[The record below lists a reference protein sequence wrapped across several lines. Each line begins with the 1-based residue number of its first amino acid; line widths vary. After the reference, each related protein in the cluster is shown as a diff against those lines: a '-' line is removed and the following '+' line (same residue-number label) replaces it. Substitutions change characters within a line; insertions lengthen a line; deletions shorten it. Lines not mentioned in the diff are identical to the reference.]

1 MTTRSLNPAR
11 QLNLVRRLS
20 LDDCQTVADL
30 ETQLFAGRF
39 TPQSLRDMLN
49 KPAFYGAVLPAVG
62 QAKEPAVGLAAGS
75 AAAIHAYYLS
85 MITADCADIIAIGTH
100 SDWQRRG
107 FGRIMLE
114 HLIGVTEQ
122 QHVEKILLE
131 VAADNMPAR
140 QLYDSCGFVEIGC
153 RKNYYKRGETRC
165 DAVIMARLRGS
176 AFS

>member
-1 MTTRSLNPAR
+1 MTTRPSNPAR
-11 QLNLVRRLS
+11 PLNLVRPLN
-20 LDDCQTVADL
+20 LDDCQAVADL

-39 TPQSLRDMLN
+39 TAQSLRDMLN
-49 KPAFYGAVLPAVG
+49 KPAFYGAVLPAAG
-62 QAKEPAVGLAAGS
+62 Q

-85 MITADCADIIAIGTH
+85 TITADCADIIAIGTH
-100 SDWQRRG
+100 RDWQRRG

-114 HLIGVTEQ
+114 HLIGVTER

>member
-1 MTTRSLNPAR
+1 MTMRPLNPAR
-11 QLNLVRRLS
+11 PLNLVRRLN
-20 LDDCQTVADL
+20 LDDCQAVADL

-39 TPQSLRDMLN
+39 TAQSLRDMLN

-62 QAKEPAVGLAAGS
+62 QA
-75 AAAIHAYYLS
+75 AAIHAYYLS
-85 MITADCADIIAIGTH
+85 TISADCADIIAIGTH
-100 SDWQRRG
+100 RDWQRRG

-114 HLIGVTEQ
+114 HLIGVTER

>member
-1 MTTRSLNPAR
+1 MTTRPLNLAR
-11 QLNLVRRLS
+11 PLNLVRPLN
-20 LDDCQTVADL
+20 LDDCQAVADL
-30 ETQLFAGRF
+30 ETQLFASRF
-39 TPQSLRDMLN
+39 TAQSLRDMLN

-62 QAKEPAVGLAAGS
+62 QAAGLAT
-75 AAAIHAYYLS
+75 AIHAYYLS

-100 SDWQRRG
+100 RDWQRRG

-114 HLIGVTEQ
+114 DLIGVTEQ

>member
-1 MTTRSLNPAR
+1 MTTRPLNPAR
-11 QLNLVRRLS
+11 PLNLVRPLN
-20 LDDCQTVADL
+20 LDDCQAVADL
-30 ETQLFAGRF
+30 ETQLFVGRF
-39 TPQSLRDMLN
+39 TAQSLRDMLN
-49 KPAFYGAVLPAVG
+49 RPAFYGAVLPAVG
-62 QAKEPAVGLAAGS
+62 QAVGQ

-85 MITADCADIIAIGTH
+85 TISADCADIIAIGTH
-100 SDWQRRG
+100 RDWQRRG

>member
-1 MTTRSLNPAR
+1 MTTRPLNPAR
-11 QLNLVRRLS
+11 PLNLVRPLN
-20 LDDCQTVADL
+20 LDDCQAVADL

-39 TPQSLRDMLN
+39 TAQSLRDMLN

-62 QAKEPAVGLAAGS
+62 QAVGQ

-85 MITADCADIIAIGTH
+85 TITADCADIIAIGTH
-100 SDWQRRG
+100 RDWQRRG

>member
-1 MTTRSLNPAR
+1 MTTRSLNPACP
-11 QLNLVRRLS
+11 LNLVRRLN
-20 LDDCQTVADL
+20 LDDCQAVADL

-62 QAKEPAVGLAAGS
+62 Q

-114 HLIGVTEQ
+114 HLIGVAEQ

-131 VAADNMPAR
+131 VAADNIPAR

-153 RKNYYKRGETRC
+153 RKNYYKRGETCC

>member
-1 MTTRSLNPAR
+1 MKTRPLNPVR
-11 QLNLVRRLS
+11 PLSQVRPLN
-20 LDDCQTVADL
+20 LDDCQAVADL

-39 TPQSLRDMLN
+39 TAQSLRDMLN
-49 KPAFYGAVLPAVG
+49 KPAFYGAVL
-62 QAKEPAVGLAAGS
+62 PAVGLAAGS

-140 QLYDSCGFVEIGC
+140 KLYDSCGFVEIGH
-153 RKNYYKRGETRC
+153 RKNYYKRGETLC

>member
-11 QLNLVRRLS
+11 PLNLVRRLN
-20 LDDCQTVADL
+20 LDDCKAVADL

-39 TPQSLRDMLN
+39 TSQSLRDMLN

-62 QAKEPAVGLAAGS
+62 QAVGQ

-85 MITADCADIIAIGTH
+85 TISADCADIISIGTH
-100 SDWQRRG
+100 RDWQRRG

-114 HLIGVTEQ
+114 HLIGVTER

>member
-1 MTTRSLNPAR
+1 MTTCPLNPAR
-11 QLNLVRRLS
+11 PLNLVRPLN
-20 LDDCQTVADL
+20 LDDCQAVADL

-39 TPQSLRDMLN
+39 TAQSLRDMLN

-62 QAKEPAVGLAAGS
+62 QAVGQ

-85 MITADCADIIAIGTH
+85 TISADCADIIAIGTH
-100 SDWQRRG
+100 RDWQRRG

-114 HLIGVTEQ
+114 HLIGVTER

>member
-11 QLNLVRRLS
+11 QLNLVRRLN
-20 LDDCQTVADL
+20 LDDCKAVADL

-39 TPQSLRDMLN
+39 TAQSLRDMLN
-49 KPAFYGAVLPAVG
+49 KPAFYGAVL
-62 QAKEPAVGLAAGS
+62 PAVGLAAGS

-140 QLYDSCGFVEIGC
+140 KLYDSCGFVEIGC
-153 RKNYYKRGETRC
+153 RKNYYKRVETCC
-165 DAVIMARLRGS
+165 DAVIMARLQGS

>member
-1 MTTRSLNPAR
+1 MTTRPLNPAR
-11 QLNLVRRLS
+11 PLNLVRPLN
-20 LDDCQTVADL
+20 LDDCQAVADL

-39 TPQSLRDMLN
+39 TAQSLSDMLN

-62 QAKEPAVGLAAGS
+62 QAVGQ

-85 MITADCADIIAIGTH
+85 TITPDSADIIAIGTH
-100 SDWQRRG
+100 RDWQRRG

-114 HLIGVTEQ
+114 HLIGVTER

>member
-1 MTTRSLNPAR
+1 MTMRPLNPAR
-11 QLNLVRRLS
+11 PLNLVRRLN
-20 LDDCQTVADL
+20 LDDCQAVADL

-62 QAKEPAVGLAAGS
+62 QAVGQ
-75 AAAIHAYYLS
+75 AAAIYAYYLS
-85 MITADCADIIAIGTH
+85 TITADCADIIAIGTH
-100 SDWQRRG
+100 RDWQRRG

>member
-1 MTTRSLNPAR
+1 MTTRPLNPAR
-11 QLNLVRRLS
+11 PLNLVRRLD
-20 LDDCQTVADL
+20 LDDCQAVADL

-62 QAKEPAVGLAAGS
+62 LAAGS

-85 MITADCADIIAIGTH
+85 IITADCADIIAIGTH

-140 QLYDSCGFVEIGC
+140 QLYDSCGFVEIGR
-153 RKNYYKRGETRC
+153 RKNYYKRGETLC

>member
-1 MTTRSLNPAR
+1 MTTRPLHPAR
-11 QLNLVRRLS
+11 PLNLVRRLN
-20 LDDCQTVADL
+20 LDDCQAIADL

-39 TPQSLRDMLN
+39 TPQSLCNMLN
-49 KPAFYGAVLPAVG
+49 KPAFYGAVL
-62 QAKEPAVGLAAGS
+62 PAVGLAAGS

-107 FGRIMLE
+107 FGRMMLE

-131 VAADNMPAR
+131 VAADNIPAR

>member
-1 MTTRSLNPAR
+1 MKTRPLDPAR
-11 QLNLVRRLS
+11 PLNLN
-20 LDDCQTVADL
+20 DCQAVADL

-39 TPQSLRDMLN
+39 TARSLRDMLD
-49 KPAFYGAVLPAVG
+49 KPAFYGAVLPAAG
-62 QAKEPAVGLAAGS
+62 QAAV
-75 AAAIHAYYLS
+75 IHAYCLS

-100 SDWQRRG
+100 RDWQRRG

-122 QHVEKILLE
+122 QHVEEIVLE

-140 QLYDSCGFVEIGC
+140 QFYDSCGFVETGC

-165 DAVIMARLRGS
+165 DAVIMARLLGS

>member
-1 MTTRSLNPAR
+1 MTTRPLNPAR
-11 QLNLVRRLS
+11 PLNLVRPLN
-20 LDDCQTVADL
+20 LDDCQAVADL

-39 TPQSLRDMLN
+39 TAQSLRDMLN

-62 QAKEPAVGLAAGS
+62 QA
-75 AAAIHAYYLS
+75 AAIHAYYLS
-85 MITADCADIIAIGTH
+85 TISADCADIIAIGTH
-100 SDWQRRG
+100 RDWQRRG

-114 HLIGVTEQ
+114 HLIGVTER

>member
-1 MTTRSLNPAR
+1 MTTRPLNPAR
-11 QLNLVRRLS
+11 PLNLVRRLN
-20 LDDCQTVADL
+20 LDDCQAVADL

-49 KPAFYGAVLPAVG
+49 KPAFYGAVL
-62 QAKEPAVGLAAGS
+62 PAVGLAAGS

-140 QLYDSCGFVEIGC
+140 KLYDSCGFVEIGH
-153 RKNYYKRGETRC
+153 RKNYYKRGETLC

>member
-1 MTTRSLNPAR
+1 MTTRPLNPAR
-11 QLNLVRRLS
+11 PLNLVRPLN
-20 LDDCQTVADL
+20 LEDCQAVADL

-39 TPQSLRDMLN
+39 TAQSLRDMLN
-49 KPAFYGAVLPAVG
+49 KPVFYGAVLPAVG
-62 QAKEPAVGLAAGS
+62 QAVGQ

-85 MITADCADIIAIGTH
+85 TISADCADIIAIGTH
-100 SDWQRRG
+100 RDWQRRG

-114 HLIGVTEQ
+114 HLIGVTER

>member
-1 MTTRSLNPAR
+1 MTTRPLNPAR
-11 QLNLVRRLS
+11 PLNMVRRLD
-20 LDDCQTVADL
+20 LDDCQAVADL

-49 KPAFYGAVLPAVG
+49 KPAFYGAVL
-62 QAKEPAVGLAAGS
+62 PAVGLAAGS

>member
-1 MTTRSLNPAR
+1 MTMRPLRPLRPLN
-11 QLNLVRRLS
+11 
-20 LDDCQTVADL
+20 LDDCQAVADL
-30 ETQLFAGRF
+30 ETQLFVGRF
-39 TPQSLRDMLN
+39 TAQSLRDMLN

-62 QAKEPAVGLAAGS
+62 QAVGQ

-85 MITADCADIIAIGTH
+85 TISADCADIIAIGTH
-100 SDWQRRG
+100 RDWQRRG

-114 HLIGVTEQ
+114 HLIGVTER

>member
-1 MTTRSLNPAR
+1 MTTRPLNPAR
-11 QLNLVRRLS
+11 PLNLVRPLN
-20 LDDCQTVADL
+20 LDDCQAVADL

-39 TPQSLRDMLN
+39 TAQSLRDMLN

-62 QAKEPAVGLAAGS
+62 QAVGQ

-85 MITADCADIIAIGTH
+85 TISADCADIIAIGTH

>member
-1 MTTRSLNPAR
+1 M
-11 QLNLVRRLS
+11 NLVRPLN
-20 LDDCQTVADL
+20 LDDCQAVADL

-39 TPQSLRDMLN
+39 TAQSLRDMLN

-62 QAKEPAVGLAAGS
+62 QAVGQ

-85 MITADCADIIAIGTH
+85 TITADCADIIAIGTH
-100 SDWQRRG
+100 RDWQRRG

-114 HLIGVTEQ
+114 HLIGVTER

>member
-1 MTTRSLNPAR
+1 MTTRPLNPAR
-11 QLNLVRRLS
+11 PLNLVRRLN
-20 LDDCQTVADL
+20 LDDCQAVADL

-39 TPQSLRDMLN
+39 TAQSLRDMLN
-49 KPAFYGAVLPAVG
+49 KPAFYGAVLPAAG
-62 QAKEPAVGLAAGS
+62 QEVGLAAGS

-85 MITADCADIIAIGTH
+85 TITADCADIIAIGTH
-100 SDWQRRG
+100 RDWQRRG

>member
-1 MTTRSLNPAR
+1 MTTRPLNLAR
-11 QLNLVRRLS
+11 PLNLVRRLN
-20 LDDCQTVADL
+20 LDDCQAVADL

-39 TPQSLRDMLN
+39 SPQSLRDMLN

-62 QAKEPAVGLAAGS
+62 LAAGS

-85 MITADCADIIAIGTH
+85 IITADCADIIAIGTH

>member
-1 MTTRSLNPAR
+1 MTTRPLNPAR
-11 QLNLVRRLS
+11 LMNLVRRLN
-20 LDDCQTVADL
+20 LDDCQAVADL

-39 TPQSLRDMLN
+39 TPQSLRDMHS

-62 QAKEPAVGLAAGS
+62 QAAGS

>member
-1 MTTRSLNPAR
+1 MTTRPLNLAR
-11 QLNLVRRLS
+11 PLNLVRRLN
-20 LDDCQTVADL
+20 LDDCQAVADL

-62 QAKEPAVGLAAGS
+62 LAAGS

-85 MITADCADIIAIGTH
+85 IITADCADIIAIGTH

>member
-1 MTTRSLNPAR
+1 MTARPLNPAR
-11 QLNLVRRLS
+11 PLNLVRPLN
-20 LDDCQTVADL
+20 LDDCQAVADL

-39 TPQSLRDMLN
+39 TAQSLRDMLN

-62 QAKEPAVGLAAGS
+62 QAVGQ

-85 MITADCADIIAIGTH
+85 TISADCADIIAIGTH
-100 SDWQRRG
+100 RDWQRRG

-114 HLIGVTEQ
+114 HLIGVTER

>member
-1 MTTRSLNPAR
+1 MTTRPLNPAR
-11 QLNLVRRLS
+11 PLNLVRPLN
-20 LDDCQTVADL
+20 LDDCQAAADL

-39 TPQSLRDMLN
+39 TAQSLRDMLN

-62 QAKEPAVGLAAGS
+62 QAVGQ

-85 MITADCADIIAIGTH
+85 TITADCADIIAIGTH
-100 SDWQRRG
+100 RDWQRRG

>member
-1 MTTRSLNPAR
+1 MTTRPLNPAR
-11 QLNLVRRLS
+11 PLNLVRRLN
-20 LDDCQTVADL
+20 LDDCQAVADL

-39 TPQSLRDMLN
+39 TAQSLRDMLN

-62 QAKEPAVGLAAGS
+62 QAVGQ

-85 MITADCADIIAIGTH
+85 TITADCADIIAIGTH
-100 SDWQRRG
+100 RDWQRRG

-114 HLIGVTEQ
+114 HLIGVTER

>member
-1 MTTRSLNPAR
+1 MTTRPLNPAR
-11 QLNLVRRLS
+11 PLNLVRPLN
-20 LDDCQTVADL
+20 LDDCQAVADL

-39 TPQSLRDMLN
+39 TAQSLRDMLN

-62 QAKEPAVGLAAGS
+62 QAVGQ

-85 MITADCADIIAIGTH
+85 TIIADCADIIAIGTH
-100 SDWQRRG
+100 RDWQRRG

>member
-1 MTTRSLNPAR
+1 MTTRPLNPAR
-11 QLNLVRRLS
+11 PLNLVRPLN
-20 LDDCQTVADL
+20 LDDCQAVADL

-39 TPQSLRDMLN
+39 TAQSLRDMLN

-62 QAKEPAVGLAAGS
+62 QAVGQ

-85 MITADCADIIAIGTH
+85 TISADCADIIAIGTH
-100 SDWQRRG
+100 RDWQRRG

-114 HLIGVTEQ
+114 HLIGVTER

>member
-1 MTTRSLNPAR
+1 MTMRPLNPAR
-11 QLNLVRRLS
+11 PLNLVRPLN
-20 LDDCQTVADL
+20 LDDCQAVADL

-39 TPQSLRDMLN
+39 TAQSLRDMLN

-62 QAKEPAVGLAAGS
+62 QAVGQ

-85 MITADCADIIAIGTH
+85 TISADCADIIAIGTH
-100 SDWQRRG
+100 RDWQRRG

-114 HLIGVTEQ
+114 HLIGVTER

>member
-1 MTTRSLNPAR
+1 MTTRPLNPAR
-11 QLNLVRRLS
+11 PLNLVRPLN
-20 LDDCQTVADL
+20 LDDCQAVADL

-39 TPQSLRDMLN
+39 TAQSLRDMLN

-62 QAKEPAVGLAAGS
+62 QAVGQ

-85 MITADCADIIAIGTH
+85 TISADCADIIAIGTH
-100 SDWQRRG
+100 RDWQRRG

-114 HLIGVTEQ
+114 HLIGVTER

-140 QLYDSCGFVEIGC
+140 QLYGSCGFVEIGC

-165 DAVIMARLRGS
+165 DAVIMAWLRGS